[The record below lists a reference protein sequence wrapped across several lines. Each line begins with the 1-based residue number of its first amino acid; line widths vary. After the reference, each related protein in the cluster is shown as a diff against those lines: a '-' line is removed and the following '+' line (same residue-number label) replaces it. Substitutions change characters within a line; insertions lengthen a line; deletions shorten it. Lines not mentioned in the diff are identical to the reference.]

1 MTATAANAAPRPAGH
16 TAGHLDEAAETN
28 QPVQFVAFKVNG
40 DDFAVDIMAVRE
52 IKAWAN
58 VSSLPNMPSYVRGVL
73 NLRGNIVP
81 IFDLRCRFGRGAT
94 EATRLHVVII
104 LIARGRTIGILVDA
118 VSDILKAGSA
128 DLRALPEEDGEAGGF
143 IAGLLALDRRMIAI
157 LDPDRLFDQSLVA
170 IAAQA
175 A

>member
-1 MTATAANAAPRPAGH
+1 MMKRPAPALAQRSPAPPDGS
-16 TAGHLDEAAETN
+16 AEDEH

-52 IKAWAN
+52 IKAWAD

-81 IFDLRCRFGRGAT
+81 IFDLRCRFGRGVT
-94 EATRLHVVII
+94 EASRLHVVII

-118 VSDILKAGSA
+118 VSDILKARAS
-128 DLRALPEEDGEAGGF
+128 DLRALPENESEGAGF
-143 IAGLLALDRRMIAI
+143 ITGLLALDRRMIAI
-157 LDPDRLFDQSLVA
+157 LDPDRLLDQSLVA

-175 A
+175 AA

>member
-1 MTATAANAAPRPAGH
+1 MTHRTASALAQRSPAPPDAG
-16 TAGHLDEAAETN
+16 AEDEH

-52 IKAWAN
+52 IKAWAD

-81 IFDLRCRFGRGAT
+81 IFDLRCRFGRGVT
-94 EATRLHVVII
+94 EASKLHVVII

-118 VSDILKAGSA
+118 VSDILKARNS
-128 DLRALPEEDGEAGGF
+128 DLRGLPENEGEGAGF

-175 A
+175 AA